1 MIKFPLHKQIYGSL
15 LVVIVLCA
23 PLAFSGDP
31 FLILVF
37 ILDGLGP
44 T

>member
-23 PLAFSGDP
+23 PLAFSAYYIVKEFMYG
-31 FLILVF
+31 
-37 ILDGLGP
+37 
-44 T
+44 